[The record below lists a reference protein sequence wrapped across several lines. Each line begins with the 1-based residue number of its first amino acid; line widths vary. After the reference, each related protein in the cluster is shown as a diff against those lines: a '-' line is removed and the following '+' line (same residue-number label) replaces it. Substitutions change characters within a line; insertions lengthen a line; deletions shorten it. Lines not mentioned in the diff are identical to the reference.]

1 MEFINKVEL
10 QGYISQVSLT
20 TIQGPPVARFSMY
33 MYTEYAFKNN
43 TGMAI
48 VETTW
53 FSCSAFEGE
62 NVDFSAIQKGNAV
75 RVVGRLRERR
85 YMDQEGIERRY
96 FEVICQSVKLAE

>member
-1 MEFINKVEL
+1 MEFINKVKL

-20 TIQGPPVARFSMY
+20 NIQDNTVARFS

-43 TGMAI
+43 TGMVI

-62 NVDFSAIQKGNAV
+62 NIDFSAIQKGNAV
-75 RVVGRLRERR
+75 RVIGRLKERR
-85 YMDQEGIERRY
+85 YVDREGVERRH

>member
-20 TIQGPPVARFSMY
+20 TIQDHPVARFS

-43 TGMAI
+43 TGMVI

-85 YMDQEGIERRY
+85 YMDQEGVERRH
-96 FEVICQSVKLAE
+96 FEVTCQSVKLAK

>member
-20 TIQGPPVARFSMY
+20 TIQDYPVARFSMY
-33 MYTEYAFKNN
+33 TENAFKNN
-43 TGMAI
+43 IGTAI

-62 NVDFSAIQKGNAV
+62 NIDLSAIQKGNAV
-75 RVVGRLRERR
+75 RVIGRLKERR
-85 YMDQEGIERRY
+85 YVDREGIERRH